1 MGWHSI
7 YDGLDDIATEG
18 NIVVLDEQLKNFKIK
33 QCPLC
38 GKAPMALSYDN
49 KEHKIVFRLLCV
61 QHQDECEPGLR
72 TTPYDWLEDAVRA
85 WNRRVGRVVTN
96 YDIKQVF
103 QEIQHEE
110 FVSFL
115 GGE

>member
-7 YDGLDDIATEG
+7 YDGLDDIVSPGNLEVISLTERYDIMRCPFCDRSPIG
-18 NIVVLDEQLKNFKIK
+18 VLYDSDEGKRVYRI
-33 QCPLC
+33 LC
-38 GKAPMALSYDN
+38 T
-49 KEHKIVFRLLCV
+49 
-61 QHQDECEPGLR
+61 QHQNDCDPKLR
-72 TTPYDWLEDAVRA
+72 TAPSEWLDNVVRS
-85 WNRRVGRVVTN
+85 WNSRVSRVFKKYN
-96 YDIKQVF
+96 ISQVF